1 MRSASA
7 NWVDAMGKV
16 NLAEKFTKFTD
27 LWSPKLVGEL
37 NENYIKL
44 AKGRGE
50 LDWHTHD
57 NEDEFFLV
65 VSGHLDI
72 HLRDR
77 VISLDPGEFFV
88 VPQGVEH
95 RPVAEEGAEILLIEP
110 KETLHTGTRKTD
122 QTVDVEDQAWI

>member
-1 MRSASA
+1 MS
-7 NWVDAMGKV
+7 KV
-16 NLAEKFTKFTD
+16 NLADKFGKFTD

-72 HLRDR
+72 HLRDK
-77 VISLDPGEFFV
+77 VVSLDPGEFFV
-88 VPQGVEH
+88 VPKGVEH
-95 RPVAEEGAEILLIEP
+95 RPVTEEGAEILLIEP
-110 KETLHTGTRKTD
+110 KETLHTGTNKTD
-122 QTVDVEDQAWI
+122 QTVEIDDQAWI

>member
-1 MRSASA
+1 ME
-7 NWVDAMGKV
+7 KV
-16 NLAEKFTKFTD
+16 NLAEKFGRFDD

-44 AKGRGE
+44 AKGMGQ
-50 LDWHTHD
+50 LDWHTHE

-72 HLRDR
+72 HLRDK

-88 VPQGVEH
+88 VPRGVEH
-95 RPVAEEGAEILLIEP
+95 RPVAVEGTEIVLIEP
-110 KETLHTGTRKTD
+110 KETLHTGDKETD
-122 QTVDVEDQAWI
+122 QTVAIEDQDWI

>member
-1 MRSASA
+1 MS
-7 NWVDAMGKV
+7 KV
-16 NLAEKFTKFTD
+16 NLAEKFRKFED

-44 AKGRGE
+44 AKGIGE

-72 HLRDR
+72 HLRDN
-77 VISLDPGEFFV
+77 VVSLDPGEFFV
-88 VPQGVEH
+88 VPKGVEN
-95 RPVAEEGAEILLIEP
+95 RPVAKGGAEIVLIEP
-110 KETLHTGTRKTD
+110 KETLHTGTMVSD
-122 QTVDVEDQAWI
+122 QTVAIEDQEWI

>member
-1 MRSASA
+1 
-7 NWVDAMGKV
+7 MGKV

-44 AKGRGE
+44 AKGQGE

-57 NEDEFFLV
+57 KEDEFFLV

-88 VPQGVEH
+88 VPKGTEH
-95 RPVAEEGAEILLIEP
+95 RPVTEEGAEILLIEP

-122 QTVDVEDQAWI
+122 QTVAIEDQTWI